1 MVPASLLQSC
11 SSVLRVVERNE
22 IYTLVCG
29 KTFFGCRARF
39 SPANLPEPLHD
50 VVGADMS
57 SFRAR
62 GGRPRGI
69 VGTWKQ
75 AVTQLFLRKVL
86 PANHQKDGRSD
97 SGSIQTNSILAFPP
111 FLPLGRSSL
120 RNINRPEFPQ
130 SKLPPSLS
138 IITIPP
144 LFFLY
149 LHCNA
154 YEF

>member
-1 MVPASLLQSC
+1 MSLLQSC
-11 SSVLRVVERNE
+11 SSVRRVVERNE

-29 KTFFGCRARF
+29 KTLFLAIVCAF
-39 SPANLPEPLHD
+39 SPANLPEPLC
-50 VVGADMS
+50 A
-57 SFRAR
+57 
-62 GGRPRGI
+62 I
-69 VGTWKQ
+69 VG

-97 SGSIQTNSILAFPP
+97 SGSIQANNILAFPP

-120 RNINRPEFPQ
+120 RNINRLEFPQ
-130 SKLPPSLS
+130 SKLPPSLF
-138 IITIPP
+138 ITTIPP

-149 LHCNA
+149 LHCNV